1 MDLLIELDKK
11 RQVLNQ
17 KMNDSVKAGM
27 RLAQAEHDYR
37 VCLKQNVLK
46 LEAEGYKVTTINLI
60 IYGIE
65 EVADKRLE
73 RDKAQ
78 VLYDANKDAINSC
91 KLELKL
97 LEAQIQREWGSYGTI

>member
-1 MDLLIELDKK
+1 MDLFVELDRK
-11 RQVLNQ
+11 RQILNQ

-73 RDKAQ
+73 RHK
-78 VLYDANKDAINSC
+78 
-91 KLELKL
+91 
-97 LEAQIQREWGSYGTI
+97 SYMMPIRMRLILVS